1 MHLIIQVTYI
11 HFTAGHLEILSYHV
25 FISFAKKRLFQTD
38 KKFRSGMQLTE
49 SNDALK
55 TLMDLLLLV
64 KNAANVLTELCIVNL
79 LLH

>member
-1 MHLIIQVTYI
+1 
-11 HFTAGHLEILSYHV
+11 
-25 FISFAKKRLFQTD
+25 
-38 KKFRSGMQLTE
+38 MQLTE